1 MEGHQHDLD
10 RRCAC
15 FYSPGMTKRER
26 VEAVIA
32 GRRPDHPPVSFWHH
46 FPPEQAAGQ
55 AAVDAHLRFL
65 DTYDQDFLKVM
76 NDHQYPR
83 GDVDV
88 LRSVEDLRRIRALP
102 GDAAG
107 FDGQLDV
114 LRRLRERLGPDVPA
128 CTTIFNAW
136 ALLRYFTQPP
146 SDRHGPPRLDG
157 ATDDRDATLS
167 RLLREDRSAIR
178 AAVEALSISLAGFAR
193 ACVEAGADGVFLSV
207 RDDWVN
213 RPENGPDTYDEIVR
227 PADLRILEAVR
238 DARFNVL
245 HLCGRPQGFDRFA
258 AYPHVQVLNWA
269 DRAAGPSIAEA
280 IRLQARSASEKHPPA
295 LAAGVDNLDTLPNG
309 TPVDCAGEVRDAL
322 RQAGDR
328 PIMIAAG
335 CTFDPQAVPPANLK
349 AVVAAARE

>member
-1 MEGHQHDLD
+1 
-10 RRCAC
+10 
-15 FYSPGMTKRER
+15 MTKRER

-32 GRRPDHPPVSFWHH
+32 GRRPDHPPVGFWHH

-55 AAVDAHLRFL
+55 PAVDAHLRFL
-65 DTYDQDFLKVM
+65 EAYDLDFLKVM
-76 NDHQYPR
+76 NDHHCPR
-83 GDVDV
+83 GTVEV
-88 LRSVEDLRRIRALP
+88 LRSVEDLRKIRPLP
-102 GDAAG
+102 ADTPG
-107 FDGQLDV
+107 FAGQLEV
-114 LRRLRERLGPDVPA
+114 LRRLRDRLGPDVPA

-167 RLLREDRSAIR
+167 RLLREDRSAVR

-193 ACVEAGADGVFLSV
+193 ACLKAGADGVFLSV

-213 RPENGPDTYDEIVR
+213 RPENGPETYDEIVR

-269 DRAAGPSIAEA
+269 DRAAGPRIADALNHLEV
-280 IRLQARSASEKHPPA
+280 QARSASEGTPPA
-295 LAAGVDNLDTLPNG
+295 LAAGVDNLNTLPNG
-309 TPVDCAGEVRDAL
+309 TPEDCAAEVRDAL